1 MELRK
6 NFGRYWIA
14 GFVLNLIL
22 FAIQIVD
29 GLIFDSM
36 LANQNIIL
44 NNNAFLLM
52 FVIFTIIVFIF
63 GFWIYGRIIELLY
76 KKSFKKI
83 IESKNRNIISS

>member
-52 FVIFTIIVFIF
+52 FVIFTIILFIF

-76 KKSFKKI
+76 KKI
-83 IESKNRNIISS
+83 IQKNN

>member
-29 GLIFDSM
+29 GLIFDRM

-76 KKSFKKI
+76 KKI
-83 IESKNRNIISS
+83 IQKNN

>member
-76 KKSFKKI
+76 KKI
-83 IESKNRNIISS
+83 IQKNN